1 MPMLTHTI
9 QTRVRYSETD
19 KMGFCYYGNYAQ
31 FFEMGRVE
39 TLREAGVTYAD
50 LENRGILL
58 PVVDF
63 QVKYFKPALY
73 DEVLNIKTTLVAEP
87 LIKIEF
93 DYEITNQ
100 KNELLTKAKT
110 ILVFTEEST
119 KRPIKAPEEVIS
131 KIRAKAALQN

>member
-1 MPMLTHTI
+1 MYSHTI

-39 TLREAGVTYAD
+39 TLREIGVTYAD
-50 LENRGILL
+50 LEDRGILL

-73 DEVLNIKTTLVAEP
+73 DEILNIKTTLVSEP

-100 KNELLTKAKT
+100 KNELLNRAKT
-110 ILVFTEEST
+110 ILVFTEAAT
-119 KRPIKAPEEVIS
+119 KRPVKAPEDVLD
-131 KIRAKAALQN
+131 KIRRRFQQQQ

>member
-1 MPMLTHTI
+1 MFSHII

-39 TLREAGVTYAD
+39 TLREIGVTYAD
-50 LENRGILL
+50 MEDQGILL

-63 QVKYFKPALY
+63 RVKYFKPALY
-73 DEVLNIKTTLVAEP
+73 DEILNIKTTLVAEP

-100 KNELLTKAKT
+100 KNELLTRANT
-110 ILVFTEEST
+110 VLVFTENAT
-119 KRPIKAPEEVIS
+119 KRPIKAPQELIE
-131 KIRAKAALQN
+131 KIRQRVPQQ

>member
-1 MPMLTHTI
+1 MFKHTI

-39 TLREAGVTYAD
+39 TLREIGVTYAD
-50 LENRGILL
+50 MEDQGILL

-63 QVKYFKPALY
+63 RVKYFKPALY
-73 DEVLNIKTTLVAEP
+73 DEVLDIVTTLVEEP

-93 DYEITNQ
+93 DYEIYNQ
-100 KNELLTKAKT
+100 KKELLTKANT
-110 ILVFTEEST
+110 VLVFTDDAT
-119 KRPIKAPEEVIS
+119 KRPIKAPQELID
-131 KIRAKAALQN
+131 KIRMKTAK